1 MTLVRRLARFFQRT
15 LVRPLLSLL
24 TQGLSPEKLALS
36 VVCGATIS
44 TFPVIGS
51 TTILCTVASLIL
63 DLNLPAIQLVNYFAF
78 PLQILLL
85 PMFIRIGEILFNA
98 SPMPLSVLQIVA
110 MVHTDALGAIRALWW
125 ATLHAIAAWALIG
138 PPIAFLL
145 HRMML
150 PVFVRL
156 ASANVHDQE

>member
-63 DLNLPAIQLVNYFAF
+63 
-78 PLQILLL
+78 
-85 PMFIRIGEILFNA
+85 
-98 SPMPLSVLQIVA
+98 
-110 MVHTDALGAIRALWW
+110 T
-125 ATLHAIAAWALIG
+125 
-138 PPIAFLL
+138 
-145 HRMML
+145 
-150 PVFVRL
+150 
-156 ASANVHDQE
+156 